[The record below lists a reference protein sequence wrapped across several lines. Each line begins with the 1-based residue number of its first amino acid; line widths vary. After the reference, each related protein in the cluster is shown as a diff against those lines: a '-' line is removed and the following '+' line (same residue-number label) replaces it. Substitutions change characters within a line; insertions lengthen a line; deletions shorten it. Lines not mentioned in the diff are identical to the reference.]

1 MHLRAFAIGTAIGG
15 IPAALMYLS
24 VPAYAH
30 YIQWQL
36 QHPVILIPALLIG
49 IAVGWLAD

>member
-1 MHLRAFAIGTAIGG
+1 MAFRPFMFGAVVGLV
-15 IPAALMYLS
+15 PAALLYYT

-36 QHPVILIPALLIG
+36 QHPAVLIPAALIG
-49 IAVGWLAD
+49 VIVGWATD